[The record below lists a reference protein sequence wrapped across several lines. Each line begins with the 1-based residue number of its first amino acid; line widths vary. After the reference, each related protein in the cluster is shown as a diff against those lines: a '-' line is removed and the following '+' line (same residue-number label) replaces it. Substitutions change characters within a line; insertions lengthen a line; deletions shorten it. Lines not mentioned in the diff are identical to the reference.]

1 MSIHF
6 DESYS
11 LIGVKMGSLLW
22 ITGLSA
28 SGKTTISHLVV
39 DALRQEGSQILLLD
53 GDDLRKVLSE
63 NQSHTRSDR
72 LRIGLVYC
80 RLCKLLVDQGFNVV
94 IATVALFS
102 EIHEWNRQ
110 NIENYIEV
118 FIDVPIEEL
127 VRRDPKKIYEKFF
140 NGEIKNVAGLD
151 LEVDFPKNPHLHVI
165 HEDGLNA
172 DQIAERVLCLIR
184 NA

>member
-1 MSIHF
+1 MKK
-6 DESYS
+6 
-11 LIGVKMGSLLW
+11 GRLLW

-28 SGKTTISHLVV
+28 SGKTTISRLVV
-39 DALRQEGSQILLLD
+39 EALRQEGSQMVLLD

-63 NQSHTRSDR
+63 DQSHTISDR
-72 LRIGLVYC
+72 LRIGFVYC
-80 RLCKLLVDQGFNVV
+80 RLCKLLVDQGFDVV

-110 NIENYIEV
+110 NIDNYTEI

-140 NGEIKNVAGLD
+140 AGEITNVAGLD
-151 LEVDFPKNPHLHVI
+151 MKVDFPRNPHLHVM
-165 HEDGLNA
+165 HKDGMNA
-172 DQIAERVLCLIR
+172 EQIAEQVLSFIH
-184 NA
+184 NT

>member
-1 MSIHF
+1 
-6 DESYS
+6 
-11 LIGVKMGSLLW
+11 MGSLLW

-39 DALRQEGSQILLLD
+39 EALRQEGSQIVLLD

-80 RLCKLLVDQGFNVV
+80 RLCKLLVDQGFDVV

-110 NIENYIEV
+110 NIENYKEV

-140 NGEIKNVAGLD
+140 DGEIKNVAGLD

-172 DQIAERVLCLIR
+172 DQIAEQVLNLIR